1 MKYNVSII
9 RPSQLPI
16 TFRFW
21 CIVTSR
27 GLLAW
32 QVNLSFYWISKFERN
47 QRVVHFPVVEHSRR
61 QLYFLWVGN
70 MSIVCFFLVRFVVVY
85 VKLGATQ
92 ASCPTNAQLCISFTI
107 LNSDLAIYD
116 MPMPNKR
123 VIWFALR
130 QYHKFHL
137 RKNLDFVVVLW
148 LWVVWILI
156 CSLCGLSLWHMM

>member
-27 GLLAW
+27 GLHAW
-32 QVNLSFYWISKFERN
+32 RVNLSFYWISKFERN

-70 MSIVCFFLVRFVVVY
+70 RTIGSFFLVWFVVVY
-85 VKLGATQ
+85 VKLGATH
-92 ASCPTNAQLCISFTI
+92 ASRPTNTQLCISFTI
-107 LNSDLAIYD
+107 LNSNSAIYD
-116 MPMPNKR
+116 MPMPNKI
-123 VIWFALR
+123 VIRFVLR
-130 QYHKFHL
+130 QYQKFHS
-137 RKNLDFVVVLW
+137 RKKLDFVVVLW

-156 CSLCGLSLWHMM
+156 W